1 MFVIRLPNGNLK
13 VPRTAVGDGGRLIGQ
28 VYVEIGPGD
37 AEYERLARQAMT
49 EEEMEERRNRWRRE
63 DDALYRE
70 FLAFAHAAAWAKA
83 RILDEARRRRSGA
96 RHHRARWPSAAGSMS
111 PRSSARTSDSR
122 NRRCPPGVRMLL
134 I

>member
-70 FLAFAHAAAWAKA
+70 FLEF
-83 RILDEARRRRSGA
+83 RARRGRGE
-96 RHHRARWPSAAGSMS
+96 GQ
-111 PRSSARTSDSR
+111 D
-122 NRRCPPGVRMLL
+122 PG
-134 I
+134 

>member
-70 FLAFAHAAAWAKA
+70 FLEF
-83 RILDEARRRRSGA
+83 RARRGM
-96 RHHRARWPSAAGSMS
+96 GEGQ
-111 PRSSARTSDSR
+111 D
-122 NRRCPPGVRMLL
+122 PG
-134 I
+134 